1 LRLCENQTGANSPNG
16 KLLAA
21 TRNNCFSLLIQRA
34 RSANRLSLFST
45 EKHMLLALISILG
58 YLMTILSTVVIVQF
72 ILSLLIAFNV
82 VSLSNNIVA
91 SIWHALN
98 MILDPFLKPIRK
110 IMPDTGMIDFSPM
123 VLLIGLRILQMLL
136 MGLANDIAAAG
147 M

>member
-1 LRLCENQTGANSPNG
+1 
-16 KLLAA
+16 
-21 TRNNCFSLLIQRA
+21 
-34 RSANRLSLFST
+34 
-45 EKHMLLALISILG
+45 MLLALISIIG

-82 VSLSNNIVA
+82 VSLSNNVVA

-123 VLLIGLRILQMLL
+123 VLLIGLRVLQMLL
-136 MGLANDIAAAG
+136 IGLANDIGAG
-147 M
+147 GM